1 MKNYSKGRRLSISPI
16 LLIGASIIILVILV
30 GVFAPYLSPHDP
42 SQMYPRNRREGPSS
56 QFLLGTDRLG
66 RDMLSRIIWGA
77 RVSLLIG
84 SLAVSVSM
92 TIGVSI
98 GMVSGYYGG
107 LLDEVLMRLMDMI
120 FAFPAL
126 LLAMALIAV
135 TGPSVRNI
143 IFVTALIGVPR
154 FARILRASVLSL
166 KAQEFIEAARALSK
180 SDVGIMVQH
189 ILPNCIAPLT
199 VETSLSVATAIIT
212 ESALSFLGLG
222 VRPPTPSWGQMIADG
237 RSEVFSAPWIVVFPG
252 LAMMITIL
260 GYNLLGDGL
269 RDALDPRL

>member
-1 MKNYSKGRRLSISPI
+1 MKNRQRGRGLRTNQIV
-16 LLIGASIIILVILV
+16 LIGASIIVVVMLF

-42 SQMYPRNRREGPSS
+42 SKMYPRNRRERPSS

-66 RDMLSRIIWGA
+66 RDILSRMIWGA
-77 RVSLLIG
+77 RVSLIIG
-84 SLAVSVSM
+84 SLAVGASM
-92 TIGVSI
+92 VIGLSI

-135 TGPSVRNI
+135 TGPSMRNI
-143 IFVTALIGVPR
+143 ILVTALVGVPR
-154 FARILRASVLSL
+154 FARVLRASVLTL
-166 KAQEFIEAARALSK
+166 KAQEFVEAARAVSK
-180 SDVGIMVQH
+180 SDVGIMAQH
-189 ILPNCIAPLT
+189 ILPNCIAPLS
-199 VETSLSVATAIIT
+199 VETSLSVAAAIIT

-237 RSEVFSAPWIVVFPG
+237 RSEVFNAPWIVIFPG
-252 LAMMITIL
+252 LAIMITVL

>member
-1 MKNYSKGRRLSISPI
+1 MKNYSRGHRLSTSPI

-30 GVFAPYLSPHDP
+30 GAFAPYLSPHDP

-66 RDMLSRIIWGA
+66 RDILSRIIWGA

-166 KAQEFIEAARALSK
+166 KAQEFIEAVGPLSK
-180 SDVGIMVQH
+180 SDVGIMAQH
-189 ILPNCIAPLT
+189 ILPNCRIAPLT
-199 VETSLSVATAIIT
+199 VETLTLGCYRDYHRIRLEFSGIRRASLLRV
-212 ESALSFLGLG
+212 G
-222 VRPPTPSWGQMIADG
+222 G
-237 RSEVFSAPWIVVFPG
+237 R
-252 LAMMITIL
+252 
-260 GYNLLGDGL
+260 
-269 RDALDPRL
+269 

>member
-1 MKNYSKGRRLSISPI
+1 MKNYSRGHRLSTSPI

-30 GVFAPYLSPHDP
+30 GAFAPYLSPHDP

-66 RDMLSRIIWGA
+66 RDILSRIIWGA

-180 SDVGIMVQH
+180 SDVGIMAQH